1 MEAELRLPCCLRSP
15 DCILNECSST
25 SAGNNVS
32 WHVIMLVRL
41 IPLANMPLQGIVL
54 VSWPVPNS
62 ESSGKKSRV
71 PPPQALEDAFYSDD
85 ELAECLHAEE
95 LGLAPSPTSKASAFA
110 ASFVTTSISQH
121 VSLHIG
127 TGILA
132 GWSLPEP
139 YPLLQALELLR
150 GDPFCPD
157 VPARGFRNYYTAP
170 SQLPHPRDSAALL
183 LVALKALA
191 LCLGE
196 VGRTHLQP

>member
-1 MEAELRLPCCLRSP
+1 MSCHNASPLDSPCKHAIAGHCSGQLACAQLRVLRQEVQSP
-15 DCILNECSST
+15 ST
-25 SAGNNVS
+25 S
-32 WHVIMLVRL
+32 R
-41 IPLANMPLQGIVL
+41 
-54 VSWPVPNS
+54 
-62 ESSGKKSRV
+62 
-71 PPPQALEDAFYSDD
+71 LEDAFYSDD

-196 VGRTHLQP
+196 LGRTHLQP